1 MLVNLFKDEFI
12 YIKMISYNKK
22 VFSTAYSRPLVENL
36 GHNVII
42 VDRDDENNLDLYC
55 YTTCD
60 NNNSDNIKQCR
71 GVVYNEE
78 NIVMNAFPYTI
89 EYNDEEKEIIN
100 EKLGN
105 IFNECVFFDSYE
117 GSLIRM
123 FNFNGKWF
131 ISTHR
136 KLDAFN
142 SRWSSSESFGLIF
155 TKTLI
160 TEYNKNSN
168 FREFIG
174 EVKPEES
181 ILEIFKSLL
190 NPSYQYMFLVL
201 NTSENRIVCLAPDN
215 PTLYHVGT
223 FIEGCL
229 KFDENV
235 GIPYTDRKVFTSI
248 DDVIDFVRMDVNI
261 QYLQGV
267 ICFAPNNIQYKI
279 INKTYQDL
287 FKIRGNEPSLKF
299 RYLQIRMNKE
309 HNKSLYDLY
318 PEKVNRFDECEN
330 SIYDLSVKIYS
341 LYVKKY
347 IKKENLQQIS
357 KDEFNIISECHAWYK
372 NNNYKSSVFLNKV
385 IEIINTKQPHI
396 LNHLIKNN
404 RNL

>member
-142 SRWSSSESFGLIF
+142 SRWSSSESFGLIS

-318 PEKVNRFDECEN
+318 PEKVNMFDECEN